1 MKIGLLCDALGYKL
15 MGSENAGHVKIYTIE
30 DGALHEEEVKKI
42 GDTGKLDVLIGK
54 TMSESVVNIV
64 RADIY
69 LLSGADWVIKALE
82 GYVMGTENMKKYRR

>member
-15 MGSENAGHVKIYTIE
+15 MGAQDAGHVKVYTIV

-54 TMSESVVNIV
+54 AMSESVVNSV
-64 RADIY
+64 CADIY
-69 LLSGADWVIKALE
+69 LLSSADWVIKALE
-82 GYVMGTENMKKYRR
+82 